1 MAYDNTH
8 LVKLAALK
16 ALAEKVKSDYA
27 LKTELT
33 ALSDKVEGLVTAG
46 GEPNKLEGVKVNG
59 TALAIA
65 NKMVDILIAT
75 GSANGNISVNGADV
89 AIKGLAAL
97 AFKAKISQDDLDTA
111 LAAVLNGKAAKAT
124 TLAGY
129 GITDAFTKDEI
140 NAKISAVYKPAGS
153 VAFAALPALAA
164 GVLGNVYNVTDAFT
178 TTANFVEG
186 AGSKYP
192 KGTNVVVVKVGD
204 AFKYDV
210 LAGFVDLSNYV
221 EKDGSKVLST
231 NDFTDELK
239 TKLDGIEDGANK
251 YIHPTHTAHASG
263 FYKVTVDAT
272 GHVTAVTEV
281 SKEDIT
287 GLGIPAQ
294 DTQYDVATAAADGL
308 MAKGD
313 KSKLDGITAG
323 ATKVEASETNGKIK
337 INGTETTVYTEPSD
351 VVHGTIAADAEVTEM
366 LNEVFGATGA

>member
-27 LKTELT
+27 LKSELT
-33 ALSDKVEGLVTAG
+33 ALSGRVDDLVTAG

-65 NKMVDILIAT
+65 SKMVDILIAT
-75 GSANGNISVNGADV
+75 GSANGTVSVNKADV

-97 AFKAKISQDDLDTA
+97 AYKAKVSQSDLDDA
-111 LAAVLNGKAAKAT
+111 LAAVLTGKANAAT

-153 VAFAALPALAA
+153 VAFASLPALSAD
-164 GVLGNVYNVTDAFT
+164 VLGDVYNVTDAFT

-204 AFKYDV
+204 AYKYDV
-210 LAGFVDLSNYV
+210 LAGFVDLSGLV
-221 EKDGSKVLST
+221 EKEDGKGLSA
-231 NDFTDELK
+231 NDFTDALK
-239 TKLDGIEDGANK
+239 T
-251 YIHPTHTAHASG
+251 
-263 FYKVTVDAT
+263 
-272 GHVTAVTEV
+272 
-281 SKEDIT
+281 
-287 GLGIPAQ
+287 
-294 DTQYDVATAAADGL
+294 
-308 MAKGD
+308 
-313 KSKLDGITAG
+313 KLDGITAG
-323 ATKVEASETNGKIK
+323 ATKVEASATNGNIK
-337 INGTETTVYTEPSD
+337 INGAETKVYTEPSD
-351 VVHGTIAADAEVTEM
+351 VVHGAITSDTEVTEM
-366 LNEVFGATGA
+366 LNEVFAA